1 MPDSAAPT
9 SSDGGTPWLGVALVV
24 GTAVAVAY
32 LFTHPY
38 PAYGAGLYLEI
49 ADQIVAHGYR
59 LPETIPHYT
68 DRGVPFA
75 YPPLVFYAAAVV
87 VDVTPVDPLA
97 LSRYAPPLL
106 TVLYLI
112 PYYFVAREL
121 LGDRTEAGVATTL
134 LAVTPPV
141 LQWHLSAGGLVRST
155 AFLITLTGLYTGI
168 RLFRS
173 GERRWLLA
181 STLLF
186 GLAVLSH
193 PVYTVFFGLSYL
205 LLYLHLDRSLRGLLR
220 GAAVALGGL
229 LLSMPWWLSVA
240 RAHGIGVFTAAAGTH
255 TGLFGGVDRLLDQF
269 VYPLVTSVPVPLFFL
284 LAFGGGFY
292 LLGRRRPFL
301 PAWLVAAAVVIGKA
315 RFQFVPGSMMAA
327 VFLLAMARAFARE
340 YFPAREWRRA
350 ADVADA
356 TRVAVAAVVLV
367 AVVVGVM
374 FGGAALPQAHH
385 GSPSQPQFM
394 THTDADAMAWAVT
407 NTAPSSEFVVLG
419 DAAEWFPLLTNRTIL
434 VGPWGVEWRS
444 PDRYQRQLS
453 LFKTLST
460 CDSERCVTANL
471 RRANLCPDYLY
482 VPKGSY
488 TVRGLHR
495 RNTTELRQALT
506 RSDRFRLVYGNAGA
520 AVYRVDYDSGAARCR
535 ASPS

>member
-1 MPDSAAPT
+1 MSDPAPST
-9 SSDGGTPWLGVALVV
+9 SSDGGMPWLGIALFV

-75 YPPLVFYAAAVV
+75 YPPLAFYAAAVV
-87 VDVTPVDPLA
+87 VDLTPLTPLT

-112 PYYFVAREL
+112 PYYYVAREL
-121 LGDRTEAGVATTL
+121 LDDRAEAGVATVL
-134 LAVTPPV
+134 LAVTPPA
-141 LQWHLSAGGLVRST
+141 LQWHLSAGGLVRAT
-155 AFLITLTGLYTGI
+155 AFLIALTGLYTGI
-168 RLFRS
+168 RLFQS
-173 GERRWLLA
+173 GEWRWLLA

-186 GLAVLSH
+186 GLVVLTH

-205 LLYLHLDRSLRGLLR
+205 LLYLALDRSLRGLLR
-220 GAAVALGGL
+220 GATVALGGL
-229 LLSMPWWLSVA
+229 LLSMPWWLSIV
-240 RAHGIGVFTAAAGTH
+240 RAHGVGVFTSAAGTH
-255 TGLFGGVDRLLDQF
+255 TGLFGGVERLLDQF
-269 VYPLVTSVPVPLFFL
+269 VYPLVTSAPVPLFFL

-292 LLGRRRPFL
+292 LLGKRRPFL

-327 VFLLAMARAFARE
+327 VFVIAMARAFARE
-340 YFPAREWRRA
+340 YFPAREWRQA

-356 TRVAVAAVVLV
+356 TRTAVAAVILV

-394 THTDADAMAWAVT
+394 TQTDATAMSWVVT
-407 NTAPSSEFVVLG
+407 NTAPSTDFVVLG

-453 LFKTLST
+453 LFRTLST
-460 CDSERCVTANL
+460 CDSEACVTENLSRSNL
-471 RRANLCPDYLY
+471 RPDYLY
-482 VPKGSY
+482 VPKGTY
-488 TVRGLHR
+488 TVRGMHR
-495 RNTTELRQALT
+495 QNTTELRQSLT
-506 RSDRFRLVYGNAGA
+506 RSDRYRLVYENAGVA
-520 AVYRVDYDSGAARCR
+520 IYRVDGS
-535 ASPS
+535 S